1 VAGLRAGQEDIM
13 IIEARTPINIAH
25 PDRLFIGGEWVAP
38 AKGGRIEL
46 VSPASE
52 QVFATVAAASEAD
65 MDAAVAAA
73 RKAFDHGPWTR
84 LSHAERAE
92 YLRKMADI
100 LELRI
105 PELASAWTEQIG
117 GLAAMGPGMHFGG
130 VMQYRFY
137 ADLAATYAFERRQ
150 PSMVGGTAVIVREPV
165 GVVAAIAPWN
175 APFMIMTTKV
185 APALLAGCTVI
196 MKPSPE
202 TPLETY
208 ILAEAA
214 EAAGIPPGVINL
226 VPSHREAADHL
237 VRNAG
242 VDKVGFTG
250 STAAGRRI
258 ASVCGE
264 RIARYTLELGG
275 KSAALIMDDYDIG
288 HAAKVLSGTITVL
301 TGQVCATLSRAIVP
315 KKRHD
320 ELAEAIAAEMQQV
333 RIGDPYDPATMM
345 GPVAMKRQLERVE
358 GYIAKGVAEGAKLVT
373 GGQRPSHMN
382 RGYYIEPTLFTN
394 VDNRSAIA
402 QEEIFGPVL
411 SLIPAEDEE
420 DMIRL
425 ANESIYGLNGAVL
438 THDSQKA
445 YDVARKVRTGAIGQG
460 GLKLDFALPFGGFK
474 QSGVGREGGA
484 EGILPYLETKTI
496 LLD

>member
-1 VAGLRAGQEDIM
+1 MTID
-13 IIEARTPINIAH
+13 ARTPIHIQH
-25 PDRLFIGGEWVAP
+25 PDRLFIGGQWVKP
-38 AKGGRIEL
+38 AGPGVIEL
-46 VSPASE
+46 VSPATE
-52 QVFATVAAASEAD
+52 QVFARVAEAREAD

-73 RKAFDHGPWTR
+73 RKAFDDGPWPR
-84 LSHAERAE
+84 LSHAERAD
-92 YLRKMADI
+92 YLRKMAKA
-100 LELRI
+100 LEARI

-117 GLAAMGPGMHFGG
+117 GLAAMGPMMHGGG
-130 VMQYRFY
+130 VMQYNFY
-137 ADLAATYAFERRQ
+137 ADMAATYPFEERR
-150 PSMVGGTAVIVREPV
+150 PSSVGGTAVIVREPV

-214 EAAGIPPGVINL
+214 EAAGLPPGVVNL
-226 VPSHREAADHL
+226 VPSHREAADYL
-237 VRNAG
+237 VRNPG

-275 KSAALIMDDYDIG
+275 KSAAIVLDDFDIG
-288 HAAKVLSGTITVL
+288 QAAKVLSGTITVL

-315 KKRHD
+315 RKRHD
-320 ELAEAIAAEMQQV
+320 ELAEAIVAEMKAV
-333 RIGDPYDPATMM
+333 RIGDPYDPQTQM
-345 GPVAMKRQLERVE
+345 GPVAMKRQLERIE
-358 GYIAKGVAEGAKLVT
+358 GYIAKGEADGARLAT
-373 GGQRPSHMN
+373 GGRRPSHMN

-394 VDNRSAIA
+394 VDNTSTIA

-411 SLIPAEDEE
+411 SLIAAEDEE
-420 DMIRL
+420 DAIRI
-425 ANESIYGLNGAVL
+425 ANQSIYGLNGAVL

-445 YDVARKVRTGAIGQG
+445 YDVARRVRSGAIGQG

>member
-1 VAGLRAGQEDIM
+1 M
-13 IIEARTPINIAH
+13 
-25 PDRLFIGGEWVAP
+25 
-38 AKGGRIEL
+38 
-46 VSPASE
+46 
-52 QVFATVAAASEAD
+52 
-65 MDAAVAAA
+65 
-73 RKAFDHGPWTR
+73 
-84 LSHAERAE
+84 SHAQRADC
-92 YLRKMADI
+92 LRRMADI
-100 LELRI
+100 LEPRI

-117 GLAAMGPGMHFGG
+117 GLAGMGPGMHMGG

-137 ADLAATYAFERRQ
+137 ADLAATYEFERRQ

-196 MKPSPE
+196 MKPAPE

-214 EAAGIPPGVINL
+214 EAAGIPPGVVNL

-237 VRNAG
+237 VRHPG

-258 ASVCGE
+258 ATVCGE

-275 KSAALIMDDYDIG
+275 KSAALIMDDFDIG

-315 KKRHD
+315 RRRHD
-320 ELAEAIAAEMQQV
+320 ELAEAIVAEMKQV
-333 RIGDPYDPATMM
+333 RIGDPYDPAAQM

-358 GYIAKGVAEGAKLVT
+358 GYIAKGVAEGAKLAT

-382 RGYYIEPTLFTN
+382 RGYYIEPTLFAN
-394 VDNRSAIA
+394 VDNRMTIA
-402 QEEIFGPVL
+402 QEEIFGPVI
-411 SLIPAEDEE
+411 SLIPADSDEDA
-420 DMIRL
+420 IRL
-425 ANESIYGLNGAVL
+425 ANQSIYGLNGAVM
-438 THDSQKA
+438 THDPEKA